1 MKGTKILSLSI
12 LLLLILT
19 VPSFAA
25 VQKKISIL
33 IDGDPTVKGGYNYV
47 CVRSLEYAQKR
58 YPRKI
63 STHVFNS
70 MGLSKEETA
79 RLVESALQSS
89 DMLIAASPTF
99 TKYLEERVSDFPS
112 VTIVSIDGNG
122 TSKIIEAKFRNEELG
137 FLGGSLAALMAKS
150 KESGDESGKA
160 KIGLILGAKSEIMDD
175 IKRGYIAGSW
185 YVDKNITVL
194 SEYVGDYVN
203 EEAAAAIASKM
214 TNEGAEYILAA
225 AGNAGLGVI
234 KVAEK
239 ENIWVI
245 ATDTEQERLFPKVV
259 LTSVLKRTGQ
269 VIYGLTEAYV
279 SGKEIKDFSLGV
291 KEECIGL
298 TTWTRESKDNI
309 PAGVRKQMEEI
320 DEKLGQGLIII
331 K

>member
-1 MKGTKILSLSI
+1 MKRMKLLSI
-12 LLLLILT
+12 SFSLLLILT

-25 VQKKISIL
+25 ELKKVSIL

-63 STHVFNS
+63 STKVFNS
-70 MGLSKEETA
+70 MGLSEEAAA
-79 RLVESALQSS
+79 RLVESALRSS
-89 DMLIAASPTF
+89 DMLIATSSSF
-99 TKYLEERVSDFPS
+99 TKYLEDRASDFPS

-122 TSKIIEAKFRNEELG
+122 TSKIIEANFRNEELG
-137 FLGGSLAALMAKS
+137 FLGGALAALMTKS
-150 KESGDESGKA
+150 EKSGEENGKA

-194 SEYVGDYVN
+194 SEYVGDYIN
-203 EEAAAAIASKM
+203 EEAAASIAAKM

-279 SGKEIKDFSLGV
+279 GGKEIKNFSLGV

-309 PAGVRKQMEEI
+309 PAAVRKQMEDIE
-320 DEKLGQGLIII
+320 EKLEQGLIII